1 MFIQA
6 HKLKRDYKITYTLFY
21 ENKDYCLSNKKYTMI
36 IKDCFTYDEA
46 YDRIWGKK
54 KNQSYKEKPYKDG
67 FNYDSDA
74 DSINDVRY
82 DINIPIDHYEE

>member
-1 MFIQA
+1 MASEAGKGSKQ
-6 HKLKRDYKITYTLFY
+6 RPT
-21 ENKDYCLSNKKYTMI
+21 NKDS
-36 IKDCFTYDEA
+36 YDET